1 MIPPLFRERIQ
12 ISFRLAD
19 PAGIL
24 FFGNFFD
31 LAHDILER
39 FLQHRGITWAEWFNH
54 PTLAFPIRHA
64 ESDFHAPLKAGES
77 YDVEASVVET
87 SSSSVTF
94 QVSFLSDGIPR
105 AQTRIV
111 SVCIRRNSGEK
122 ERLPSEL
129 VARLRA

>member
-1 MIPPLFRERIQ
+1 MYRETIQ

-64 ESDFHAPLKAGES
+64 ESDFRSPLQAGES
-77 YDVEASVVET
+77 YGVEAIVSEV
-87 SSSSVTF
+87 SQSSVTF
-94 QVSFLSDGIPR
+94 QVSFLREEKLLARVS
-105 AQTRIV
+105 IV
-111 SVCIRRNSGEK
+111 SVCVNKDTLVKAVIPDTLRQ
-122 ERLPSEL
+122 RLLPTS
-129 VARLRA
+129 